1 MTDLKLSAGPFA
13 QLTQDADRLQRLIA
27 SGLAGVDDGE
37 LFLEYRETESFAF
50 DDGRLNS
57 AAFDTSRGLG
67 LRAVAGEAIGLA
79 HSPELSL
86 AALERAIDAV
96 GAV

>member
-1 MTDLKLSAGPFA
+1 MSDLQPSGGPFE
-13 QLTQDADRLQRLIA
+13 QLTRDSDRLQRLIER
-27 SGLAGVDDGE
+27 GLHGVDDGE

-50 DDGRLNS
+50 DDGRLKT

-79 HSPELSL
+79 HSPSS
-86 AALERAIDAV
+86 ASPRSSARSTRSRR
-96 GAV
+96 